1 MEPLTVVTGQTH
13 LANLANLDDLAPL
26 PHFSA
31 SLQSLT
37 APVRHAEQS
46 EGTRLHRLA
55 V

>member
-13 LANLANLDDLAPL
+13 LANLDDLAPL